1 MINNS
6 KIAIIGSG
14 FLGLTLA
21 LRLAEAGNRVTV
33 YESAPE
39 IGGLA
44 SAWQIGDVVWDK
56 HYHVTLLS
64 DSFTRKIVEE
74 IGLADEFEW
83 VETKTG
89 FYTDGKLVSM
99 SNTLEFLQFPPL
111 DIVSKF
117 RLGATIFY
125 ASRVKDWKALEK
137 ISVED
142 WLTKLSG
149 KRTFEKMWKPLL
161 KAKLGEAYKETSA
174 AFIWATIQRMYA
186 ARNSG
191 LKREMFGYVRG
202 GYARVL
208 ERFGE
213 HLNAKGVEIRLNS
226 RIENVN
232 KLPNGKIAVSVAESD
247 KYNSVGRIPTK
258 ENITVPTLKVS
269 NKSAQSSS
277 PSATETL
284 SQSDAGFH
292 PTLYSS
298 SPSATGNMNSSENFD
313 SVILTCPSNVAAKM
327 LPQLTENEKQKL
339 TKIKYQGI
347 VCASVLMKKS
357 LSNFYVTNIT
367 DETPFTGIIEMSAL
381 VDKKEF
387 GGNALVYLPKYVAP
401 DDELF
406 EKTNAEIEE
415 IFLTALEKMYPH
427 FNKTDVVAF
436 KISRVRQVFPLPT
449 LDYSANVPSVKT
461 SLENVFIVNS
471 AQITNGTLNVNETV
485 HLAEKFFATEFKERK
500 EIKMEIP
507 KLATFEEDFWQLRSG
522 EKAHLENPEDFWMP
536 SLEERTNLKRGDG
549 VKLIFDFQA
558 FNENGNL
565 HIGGERM
572 WAIVKE
578 KIGDFYLGI
587 LDNQPASIGE
597 DFLNKNSEIYFKTEH
612 IIDINFPPKEYLEE
626 RFGKDFLE
634 NE

>member
-1 MINNS
+1 MS
-6 KIAIIGSG
+6 KNIAIIGSG

-21 LRLAEAGNRVTV
+21 LRLAENGAKVTV
-33 YESAPE
+33 FESASE

-64 DSFTRKIVEE
+64 DAFTRKIVEE

-161 KAKLGEAYKETSA
+161 MAKLGSAYKETSA

-202 GYARVL
+202 GYARIL

-213 HLNAKGVEIRLNS
+213 HLRERGVEIRLSLNVEK
-226 RIENVN
+226 IEE
-232 KLPNGKIAVSVAESD
+232 LSDGKI
-247 KYNSVGRIPTK
+247 
-258 ENITVPTLKVS
+258 KVLQAKAQKCEDAKVVEFQIS
-269 NKSAQSSS
+269 NFKFQNKSQVEPAKFGKNEFEISN
-277 PSATETL
+277 L
-284 SQSDAGFH
+284 K
-292 PTLYSS
+292 
-298 SPSATGNMNSSENFD
+298 SEIISEQRTTNNEQFD
-313 SVILTCPSNVAAKM
+313 QVILTCPSNAAAKI
-327 LPQLTENEKQKL
+327 LPQLSETEKSKL
-339 TKIKYQGI
+339 TNIKYQGI

-357 LSNFYVTNIT
+357 LSEFYVTNIT

-381 VDKKEF
+381 VDKREF

-406 EKTNAEIEE
+406 EKTDAEIEDK
-415 IFLTALEKMYPH
+415 FLSALEKMYSH
-427 FNKTDVVAF
+427 FKREDVVEF

-449 LDYSANVPSVKT
+449 LEYSANVPDVKT
-461 SLENVFIVNS
+461 SLENVFVVNS
-471 AQITNGTLNVNETV
+471 AQITNGTLNVNETIQ
-485 HLAEKFFATEFKERK
+485 LAERFFRELK
-500 EIKMEIP
+500 IK
-507 KLATFEEDFWQLRSG
+507 S
-522 EKAHLENPEDFWMP
+522 
-536 SLEERTNLKRGDG
+536 
-549 VKLIFDFQA
+549 
-558 FNENGNL
+558 
-565 HIGGERM
+565 
-572 WAIVKE
+572 
-578 KIGDFYLGI
+578 
-587 LDNQPASIGE
+587 
-597 DFLNKNSEIYFKTEH
+597 
-612 IIDINFPPKEYLEE
+612 
-626 RFGKDFLE
+626 
-634 NE
+634 

>member
-1 MINNS
+1 MS
-6 KIAIIGSG
+6 KSISIIGSG

-21 LRLAEAGNRVTV
+21 LRLVEQGNQVTV
-33 YESAPE
+33 YESAGE

-44 SAWQIGDVVWDK
+44 SAWRINDDIVWDK

-99 SNTLEFLQFPPL
+99 SNALEFLKFPPL
-111 DIVSKF
+111 DLVSKF
-117 RLGATIFY
+117 RLGGTIFY

-149 KRTFEKMWKPLL
+149 KKTFEKMWRPLL

-191 LKREMFGYVRG
+191 LKKEMFGYVRG

-213 HLNAKGVEIRLNS
+213 YLREKGVEIRLNS
-226 RIENVN
+226 RVEKIEKSGDKIKVLTAEKAEKYRAEV
-232 KLPNGKIAVSVAESD
+232 KLNAAANYSGVSVRSV
-247 KYNSVGRIPTK
+247 NSVA
-258 ENITVPTLKVS
+258 N
-269 NKSAQSSS
+269 
-277 PSATETL
+277 
-284 SQSDAGFH
+284 H
-292 PTLYSS
+292 
-298 SPSATGNMNSSENFD
+298 SEFD
-313 SVILTCPSNVAAKM
+313 SVVLTCPSNVAARIC
-327 LPQLTENEKQKL
+327 PQLTESEKAKL
-339 TKIKYQGI
+339 ENIKYQGI

-381 VDKKEF
+381 VDKAEF

-401 DDELF
+401 GDELF
-406 EKTNAEIEE
+406 EKTDAEIEE
-415 IFLTALEKMYPH
+415 IFLSALEKMYPH
-427 FNKTDVVAF
+427 FKRGDVVNF
-436 KISRVRQVFPLPT
+436 KISRVRQVFPIPT
-449 LDYSANVPSVKT
+449 LNYSETVPSVKT

-485 HLAEKFFATEFKERK
+485 QLAENFF
-500 EIKMEIP
+500 
-507 KLATFEEDFWQLRSG
+507 
-522 EKAHLENPEDFWMP
+522 
-536 SLEERTNLKRGDG
+536 
-549 VKLIFDFQA
+549 
-558 FNENGNL
+558 
-565 HIGGERM
+565 
-572 WAIVKE
+572 
-578 KIGDFYLGI
+578 
-587 LDNQPASIGE
+587 
-597 DFLNKNSEIYFKTEH
+597 NKYV
-612 IIDINFPPKEYLEE
+612 
-626 RFGKDFLE
+626 
-634 NE
+634 

>member
-1 MINNS
+1 MNLEKSKIQNPKS

-21 LRLAEAGNRVTV
+21 LRIAESGANVTV
-33 YESAPE
+33 FESASE

-44 SAWQIGDVVWDK
+44 GAWQIGDVIWDK

-64 DSFTRKIVEE
+64 DSWTRKIVGE

-149 KRTFEKMWKPLL
+149 KKTFEKMWKPLL
-161 KAKLGEAYKETSA
+161 KAKLGEAYRETSA

-208 ERFGE
+208 KKFSE
-213 HLNAKGVEIRLNS
+213 HLQAKGVEIRLNS
-226 RIENVN
+226 RVENIEKSGDGKVIILNVKAQRREHAKEEIYPQIN
-232 KLPNGKIAVSVAESD
+232 TDGHRLEIGNNSVAVIE
-247 KYNSVGRIPTK
+247 KNNEQRTTNN
-258 ENITVPTLKVS
+258 E
-269 NKSAQSSS
+269 Q
-277 PSATETL
+277 
-284 SQSDAGFH
+284 
-292 PTLYSS
+292 
-298 SPSATGNMNSSENFD
+298 FD
-313 SVILTCPSNVAAKM
+313 SVILTCPSNIAAKI
-327 LPQLTENEKQKL
+327 LLQLTDAEKQKL
-339 TKIKYQGI
+339 ENIKYQGI
-347 VCASVLMKKS
+347 VCASLLTKNS

-406 EKTNAEIEE
+406 EKTDAEIEE
-415 IFLTALEKMYPH
+415 IFISALEKMYSH
-427 FNKTDVVAF
+427 FKREDVVEF

-449 LDYSANVPSVKT
+449 LEYSENVPSVKT
-461 SLENVFIVNS
+461 SLENIFIVNS
-471 AQITNGTLNVNETV
+471 AQITNGTLNVNETIQ
-485 HLAEKFFATEFKERK
+485 LAEKSLSQ
-500 EIKMEIP
+500 IKQND
-507 KLATFEEDFWQLRSG
+507 L
-522 EKAHLENPEDFWMP
+522 
-536 SLEERTNLKRGDG
+536 
-549 VKLIFDFQA
+549 
-558 FNENGNL
+558 
-565 HIGGERM
+565 
-572 WAIVKE
+572 
-578 KIGDFYLGI
+578 
-587 LDNQPASIGE
+587 
-597 DFLNKNSEIYFKTEH
+597 
-612 IIDINFPPKEYLEE
+612 
-626 RFGKDFLE
+626 
-634 NE
+634 